1 MPRAELK
8 PNPENATPEELR
20 VAMEA
25 APHKRSYVRLAT
37 VRALL
42 LGYTRAQV
50 CQIHDRSDRMV
61 RLWIECFNRGGIDA
75 LITRARPGR
84 PRKVKLER
92 VRDLLLPVLENP
104 AQAGQVHWTGVKIH
118 GYLKE
123 QLSLELGYRTAV
135 RWLHELNFHLRVP
148 QPWPERQNEEERKKF
163 QEELRALCADPQVEL
178 WFGDESG
185 FEGDPRPRR
194 RWVQP
199 GKPRTVP
206 YLGDHIRQNVIGAV
220 APQSGALFSL
230 IVDGVD
236 TDVFQFFLD
245 EMAKAVPKEGRR
257 AASVHS
263 GQRVVAQSG
272 AAPVASFR
280 AEVLAG
286 VFARL
291 QPNRAVVAAGEGGLV
306 LGLHRPH
313 FPRVDR
319 ATLRRPQKLHRPAG
333 QNRFGLHHSEMIF
346 GNHSRV
352 QPVQSS

>member
-1 MPRAELK
+1 LRKPERY

-25 APHKRSYVRLAT
+25 APNKRSYIRLNAI
-37 VRALL
+37 RSLL
-42 LGYTRAQV
+42 LGISRAIV
-50 CQIHDRSDRMV
+50 CQQFCRTQRMV
-61 RLWIECFNRGGIDA
+61 RLWIEMFNRGGIDA
-75 LITRARPGR
+75 LITRAQSGR

-92 VRDLLLPVLENP
+92 VRDLLVPVLENP
-104 AQAGQVHWTGVKIH
+104 ATAGQVHWTGVKIH

-123 QLSLELGYRTAV
+123 QLSLDLGYRTAV

-148 QPWPERQNEEERKKF
+148 QPWPERQNEEQRKKF

-245 EMAKAVPKEGRR
+245 EMAKAVPKKEGVRQVFILDNASWHK
-257 AASVHS
+257 AARLCWHHFEPKFLPGYSPDFNPIERLWL
-263 GQRVVAQSG
+263 RVKADW
-272 AAPVASFR
+272 FWDY
-280 AEVLAG
+280 
-286 VFARL
+286 FARTAEEL
-291 QPNRAVVAAGEGGLV
+291 TERLCTALKSFIDQPDKTASACSIR
-306 LGLHRPH
+306 
-313 FPRVDR
+313 
-319 ATLRRPQKLHRPAG
+319 K
-333 QNRFGLHHSEMIF
+333 
-346 GNHSRV
+346 
-352 QPVQSS
+352 